1 MSVTLRVIICEQ
13 AFNGFLSMGLDGFS
27 RYLTWY
33 GILGFSIFA
42 VFGILSEESGTP
54 NPAS

>member
-1 MSVTLRVIICEQ
+1 MSVTLRMIICEQ
-13 AFNGFLSMGLDGFS
+13 AFNGFLSMGFDGFS
-27 RYLTWY
+27 RYLTSY
-33 GILGFSIFA
+33 RTSGSSIFA